1 MNMSDMSFQEIL
13 NKIINGTFAERTEA
27 VNEYNKRLKHNRLAP
42 KAVAYCK
49 SFLQEGKFLFV
60 DGQEG
65 IDKRRREV
73 QRLVR
78 DYQLDTME
86 LTGVD
91 YS

>member
-1 MNMSDMSFQEIL
+1 MTDCSFQEIL
-13 NKIINGTFAERTEA
+13 NKLINGTFNERTEA
-27 VNEYNKRLKHNRLAP
+27 VNEYNRRLRCNRLAP

-49 SFLQEGKFLFV
+49 SYLQEGKFLFV

-65 IDKRRREV
+65 IDKRKREV

-78 DYQLDTME
+78 DYGLDPLE
-86 LTGVD
+86 LLGVD

>member
-1 MNMSDMSFQEIL
+1 MDMADLSFQGL
-13 NKIINGTFAERTEA
+13 LDKIINGTFAERTEA
-27 VNEYNKRLKHNRLAP
+27 VNEYNKRLRYNRLAP

-49 SFLQEGKFLFV
+49 SFLQQGKFLFI

-65 IDKRRREV
+65 IDKRRKEV

-86 LTGVD
+86 LTGVN
-91 YS
+91 YL

>member
-1 MNMSDMSFQEIL
+1 MDMADLSFQGL
-13 NKIINGTFAERTEA
+13 LDKIINGTFAERTES
-27 VNEYNKRLKHNRLAP
+27 VNEYNKRLRCNRLAP

-49 SFLQEGKFLFV
+49 SFLQQGKFLFI

-65 IDKRRREV
+65 IDKRRKEV

-86 LTGVD
+86 LTGVN
-91 YS
+91 YL